1 MIEWHVPNDNQ
12 LFFEEWED
20 EAVVYNS
27 KSGET
32 HRLNDLAASLLKII
46 QRQPGSI
53 NLFTEQVNNL
63 YEVEDQ
69 LDLERQLNGLISQ
82 FDTLGLI
89 EPLVE

>member
-12 LFFEEWED
+12 LLFEEWEN

-32 HRLNDLAASLLKII
+32 HRLNELASGLLKII
-46 QRQPGSI
+46 QRRPGSI
-53 NLFTEQVNNL
+53 NLFTEHINYL

-89 EPLVE
+89 EPLIR